1 MDKIESEGRGL
12 THWEIM
18 GSSMCNSKM
27 EEWEKIKSL
36 MYWLALG
43 IQQTNED
50 DSELNETIASNLDF
64 YKKDPL
70 MSKCTTPCSLEE
82 LEEAF
87 KINSNSSS
95 PIDSPKKANP
105 VSVFESK

>member
-1 MDKIESEGRGL
+1 
-12 THWEIM
+12 
-18 GSSMCNSKM
+18 M
-27 EEWEKIKSL
+27 EEEEKVKSL

-50 DSELNETIASNLDF
+50 DSELNETIASNLKF

-70 MSKCTTPCSLEE
+70 MSKCTDPCSLEE

-95 PIDSPKKANP
+95 PVDSPKKSKAI
-105 VSVFESK
+105 SIFESK